1 MKGRGSTSFKD
12 TQTANI
18 VGLSLRGHR
27 PQTNTMRR
35 VSPTGFHVAIKKE
48 ICATLKI
55 HLTDILANVDPLEAC
70 LIKQ

>member
-48 ICATLKI
+48 IYVR
-55 HLTDILANVDPLEAC
+55 H
-70 LIKQ
+70 